1 MKQVNPVYRFSL
13 YIFGTIL
20 FGTFGYY
27 FLYKG
32 NASIEDCL
40 YMSVI
45 SITTVG
51 YKEVLDLEGVPWAKE
66 FTIFFVLF
74 GAGVLLYSGTNLAA
88 YFVEGH
94 FSGFLRRK
102 KMKKEIEKLKNHII
116 VCGSGDT
123 GYYIIEELVK
133 CKEKVVVIDLD
144 KNHLEKY
151 GDLENVY
158 ILEGDATEDKILKEA
173 GIELAK
179 GIIVAL
185 PSDKDNLFIVM
196 SAQLLNPNLRI
207 ISRAQDENMVMKMK
221 KAGASS
227 VVSPNFIGGLR
238 LASELIR
245 PSATY
250 FLDKMLRAGSGNI
263 RINEIVIN
271 KNSKLNGKTLQDL
284 NLPRLHNILVL
295 AIYEKDKDNFIYNP
309 PHNIPLKEDYVLV
322 VMGDIEDIKEVEK

>member
-1 MKQVNPVYRFSL
+1 MKERNPAYRFII
-13 YIFGTIL
+13 YIIGIIL

-32 NASIEDCL
+32 EVSIEDCL

-51 YKEVLDLEGVPWAKE
+51 YKEVLDLEKAAGAKE

-74 GAGVLLYSGTNLAA
+74 GAGVLLYAGTNLAA

-94 FSGFLRRK
+94 FTGLLRRK
-102 KMKKEIEKLKNHII
+102 KMKKEIEKLQNHII

-123 GYYIIEELVK
+123 GYCITEELVK

-144 KNHLEKY
+144 KIHLEKCSE
-151 GDLENVY
+151 LENVY
-158 ILEGDATEDKILKEA
+158 VLEGDATEDKVLKEA
-173 GIELAK
+173 GIERAK

-185 PSDKDNLFIVM
+185 PSDKDNLFVVM
-196 SAQLLNPNLRI
+196 SAQLLNPNIRI
-207 ISRAQDENMVMKMK
+207 VSRAQDENMVMKMK

-238 LASELIR
+238 LASELLR

-263 RINEIVIN
+263 RINEIVI
-271 KNSKLNGKTLQDL
+271 KKDSKLNGKTLQDL
-284 NLPRLHNILVL
+284 NLPRLHNLLVL

-309 PHNIPLKEDYVLV
+309 PHNLPLKENYVLV
-322 VMGDIEDIKEVEK
+322 VMGDIEDINKIEK